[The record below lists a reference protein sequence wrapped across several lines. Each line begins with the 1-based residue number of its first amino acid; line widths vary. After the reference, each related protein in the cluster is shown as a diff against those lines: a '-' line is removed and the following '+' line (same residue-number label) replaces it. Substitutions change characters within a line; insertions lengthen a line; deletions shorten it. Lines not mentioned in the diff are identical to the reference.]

1 MSGARPASA
10 SSPATVKR
18 GGGETIEAVIWYC
31 DLRGFTSLSDQL
43 PRDTVIALLN
53 DYFGAVG
60 AVVTA
65 AGGEILKFM
74 GDAMLAIFPVAAATE
89 RAGGGDA
96 ARRARQW
103 RRCAA
108 VAERNRQ
115 RRETGE
121 PVIRFGLALHLGEV
135 MFGNIGA
142 SARLDFTVIGP
153 AVNHAA
159 RLESLS
165 AAFDR
170 PVVVSAA
177 IAAFLPDDAFTPL
190 GAHPL
195 KGIAEPQ
202 AVFGLDI
209 A

>member
-1 MSGARPASA
+1 M
-10 SSPATVKR
+10 
-18 GGGETIEAVIWYC
+18 
-31 DLRGFTSLSDQL
+31 
-43 PRDTVIALLN
+43 
-53 DYFGAVG
+53 
-60 AVVTA
+60 
-65 AGGEILKFM
+65 
-74 GDAMLAIFPVAAATE
+74 
-89 RAGGGDA
+89 
-96 ARRARQW
+96 
-103 RRCAA
+103 
-108 VAERNRQ
+108 
-115 RRETGE
+115 
-121 PVIRFGLALHLGEV
+121 IRFGLALHLGEV

-202 AVFGLDI
+202 AVAFRSLPSEACCSAPSRRAARTLPRARLRKPASRRRSARAYGTARCRQGFQSQNRKRDLTKPLQALALPWPGRICIPRRPVFKKRGDLMLVRGGAPGPRLRPDRLGVQRLQPI
-209 A
+209 HE